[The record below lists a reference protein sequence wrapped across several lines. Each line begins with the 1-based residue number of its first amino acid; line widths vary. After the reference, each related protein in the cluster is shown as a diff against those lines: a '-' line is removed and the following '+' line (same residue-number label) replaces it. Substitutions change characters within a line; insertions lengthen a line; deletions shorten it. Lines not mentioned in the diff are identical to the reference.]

1 MVHNGKGQD
10 HPILWG
16 KVIQDVSADGWLKP
30 QLAIDSWHQ

>member
-16 KVIQDVSADGWLKP
+16 KVMQDVSADGWLNH
-30 QLAIDSWHQ
+30 SWQ